1 MERKKYQMLGKDEPF
16 TLEDGREEVKGFKEL
31 KPCMTWQTGV
41 VCYSGYPIGNK
52 KVIFNGYEYKS
63 KLRVLTFS
71 VN

>member
-1 MERKKYQMLGKDEPF
+1 MPGKDEPF

-41 VCYSGYPIGNK
+41 VCYSGYSLSTYKGNRT
-52 KVIFNGYEYKS
+52 